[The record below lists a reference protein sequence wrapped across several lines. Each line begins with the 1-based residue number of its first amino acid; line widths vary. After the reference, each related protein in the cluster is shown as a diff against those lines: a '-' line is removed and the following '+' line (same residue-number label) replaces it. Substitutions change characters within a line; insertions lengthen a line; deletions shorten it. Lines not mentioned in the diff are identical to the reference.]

1 MTNATLAVI
10 GTTEIVLMV
19 IAADILLTVPL
30 TIVVVLWACL
40 RKKQAPPA
48 KDNSP
53 LTTWIDL

>member
-19 IAADILLTVPL
+19 IAAGILLTVPL

-48 KDNSP
+48 NQG
-53 LTTWIDL
+53 